1 LHHSAER
8 KLGRHTDCPST
19 FDERTLTLLKE
30 WRRQEAAAQDL
41 PAYCVFTDATLVA
54 LAEARPAN
62 SEELIK
68 VTGVG
73 PTKAQKYGDH
83 VLAIL
88 AQESSPAVK

>member
-1 LHHSAER
+1 MDEAHRRGQRCSGNR
-8 KLGRHTDCPST
+8 IRRLGVS
-19 FDERTLTLLKE
+19 
-30 WRRQEAAAQDL
+30 RQEAAAQDL

-68 VTGVG
+68 VTGIG
-73 PTKAQKYGDH
+73 PTKAEKYGDH

-88 AQESSPAVK
+88 AQESSPAAS